1 MLVFFLAS
9 RQLLIGSQD
18 SCHLLDQSDGKVI
31 HQTMTFSRV
40 RTGSMKRSFFAFF
53 SAACD
58 VNAIQVNF
66 LERVKTSFGFESL
79 KGA

>member
-18 SCHLLDQSDGKVI
+18 SRHLLDQSDGKVI
-31 HQTMTFSRV
+31 HQTMTFSPV

-53 SAACD
+53 LAACD

-66 LERVKTSFGFESL
+66 LERVKT
-79 KGA
+79 

>member
-1 MLVFFLAS
+1 M
-9 RQLLIGSQD
+9 
-18 SCHLLDQSDGKVI
+18 I

-53 SAACD
+53 FLAACD